1 MRKSCWLLPRKVG
14 KSQLAAA
21 CLIYCLCTFSPG
33 QQVYSVAR
41 DRAQASEIFKIAAQ
55 MLRQD
60 PELME
65 AFGIEIVDSQ
75 SRIVIPAK
83 HSFFAA
89 VSREHRGN
97 KLGKNPSVIFF
108 DEAQELDEKMH
119 AAMITGMQSRSE
131 PLIIYC
137 MTGGEKREGIG
148 YEMAEYGKKVEAGVI
163 TDPTFLPVLYYAKD
177 EEEEHW
183 DQEWLWKRVIP
194 AIGDFISLDYI
205 REMAEQAK
213 HLPRLQADF
222 KRFYLN
228 LWQSPSHSWIKDI
241 DWMGNAKEPLGCDSY
256 VAGLDVASV
265 NDTSSLVLFGR
276 SLEGSYDIKPYIW
289 VCERQVRERSTD
301 EASYPLWHREGHLR
315 VTPGECQSQPH
326 ILADIKH
333 IFATHHIT
341 RLGVDAWGMQWLGPT
356 LLDEFP
362 DIEILAVDQSMRFI
376 SEPVKQMERLILNK
390 QCRHGGH
397 PVMRWMASN
406 ARVVKDHSENV
417 RLDKRNSERMDAIQA
432 LANAVSLWDFRTDTG
447 TPRRSVYE
455 ERGLLRV

>member
-1 MRKSCWLLPRKVG
+1 MRPPRNSAANHAVEFISNLTLTGDFSGQTFALRPWQEGIIRRLFGTLNRHGKRVIRKSCWLLPRKVG

-21 CLIYCLCTFSPG
+21 CLIYCLCTFPPG
-33 QQVYSVAR
+33 QQIYSVAR

-163 TDPTFLPVLYYAKD
+163 TDPGFLPVLYYAKD

-222 KRFYLN
+222 KRFLPEPMAESVP
-228 LWQSPSHSWIKDI
+228 LLDQRHRLDGKRQETT
-241 DWMGNAKEPLGCDSY
+241 WMRQLCSGSRRCQRERH
-256 VAGLDVASV
+256 VFAGLICRNLD
-265 NDTSSLVLFGR
+265 
-276 SLEGSYDIKPYIW
+276 GSYDIKPYIW

-326 ILADIKH
+326 ILADIRD
-333 IFATHHIT
+333 IFQKHHIT

-362 DIEILAVDQSMRFI
+362 TSRSWQSI
-376 SEPVKQMERLILNK
+376 SR
-390 QCRHGGH
+390 CG
-397 PVMRWMASN
+397 S
-406 ARVVKDHSENV
+406 S
-417 RLDKRNSERMDAIQA
+417 
-432 LANAVSLWDFRTDTG
+432 ANR
-447 TPRRSVYE
+447 
-455 ERGLLRV
+455 